1 MRDIRRRIWQTQPVS
16 WLKRLFDSSVGPAVV
31 AGSQSS
37 RVLQTDPFK
46 LPTVVAARQLIADTV
61 SQFPLVA
68 LDAAGVQL
76 DPVPAIVKR
85 PNPAEPAS
93 DTFEKLTN
101 ALTRHGNA
109 WLRVTLTGSNGYPL
123 ALEVVKNSRVTWELN
138 SSGTSFAR
146 IEIDGI
152 EQDRRLIQNVPFI
165 LESTPIGT
173 SPLVEI
179 RDVLVKLAAAL
190 DFSAQYYDQTAATP
204 PYALISPT
212 RLQADKATE
221 LLEAWTTAR
230 DENRPAVISG
240 GLSLE
245 TFSPVSASDALMLEA
260 IGQLDA
266 TIARVMQCPPSLL
279 NTQAQSSLTYSTV
292 RDEYRKFLLTL
303 QASYLKRIEAA
314 FTQYLPRGVT
324 AQFETS
330 SLTQLDQSEQ
340 LAFDADAIAAGI
352 LTIDEVRARRGLL
365 PTPEEITTDV

>member
-266 TIARVMQCPPSLL
+266 TIARVMQCPPLA
-279 NTQAQSSLTYSTV
+279 AQHSSSVVAHVFDSPRRVSEISAHAPGVVPEADRSSVHAVSTARRDSPV
-292 RDEYRKFLLTL
+292 RDVE
-303 QASYLKRIEAA
+303 SHAA
-314 FTQYLPRGVT
+314 RP
-324 AQFETS
+324 
-330 SLTQLDQSEQ
+330 
-340 LAFDADAIAAGI
+340 
-352 LTIDEVRARRGLL
+352 VRAARVRRRRDRGGD
-365 PTPEEITTDV
+365 PDDRRSSSPARATANP